1 MVSLRLEVGL
11 RRRLKIWSLSLK
23 TSRRSKADLP
33 TSFQGQTALQTQTP
47 KFRRYSNEGLY
58 HPDWGKSD
66 DELVDVYVRE
76 GDPLVELLAERLAKR
91 VSSED
96 QNAKDADLAGQNQKE
111 AEQMIEALEVEI
123 RELET
128 MVDTA
133 NHFES
138 TNKAKYRK
146 MC

>member
-1 MVSLRLEVGL
+1 M
-11 RRRLKIWSLSLK
+11 
-23 TSRRSKADLP
+23 
-33 TSFQGQTALQTQTP
+33 
-47 KFRRYSNEGLY
+47 
-58 HPDWGKSD
+58 
-66 DELVDVYVRE
+66 
-76 GDPLVELLAERLAKR
+76 VELLAERLAKR

-138 TNKAKYRK
+138 QIRLNIAKCAKVGSHAERFK
-146 MC
+146 SVGFVR